1 VTLLLDFFYSFSIVN
16 IGFDGKK
23 KSRHCKYDNLLLTY
37 SPFYHFRLI
46 FNKKFG
52 QEFIHF
58 SSAWSSKMNDKTKLK
73 DLKFK
78 NEILFESKMRGK
90 NKIKG

>member
-1 VTLLLDFFYSFSIVN
+1 MQKVLQKRGIMNYESSVTN
-16 IGFDGKK
+16 
-23 KSRHCKYDNLLLTY
+23 HPTH
-37 SPFYHFRLI
+37 FYHFRLI

-52 QEFIHF
+52 QEFVHF